1 MIDTAHELV
10 GRHAEMERLHALVN
24 RLHEGG
30 GALVISGEA
39 GIGKSA
45 MLGHVREHAQAMGTT
60 VLATAGVES
69 EAELG
74 FAGLHQLLFPIIG
87 AVDLLADA
95 QRLALEA
102 AFGLATDID
111 PDPFRV
117 ALAAFQLI
125 SDTADV
131 HPVVLLV
138 DDAHWLDRPTLDV
151 LAFIARRLEHV
162 PMALVATVRSGYAS
176 PFKDAR
182 LPLLELSRLSAG
194 EAGALLDRSAPGLHP
209 VSRARLLAEAAGNPL
224 ALVELP
230 RTASFLDSP
239 PPDRLV
245 PAPTALNARLEQ
257 AFAVSLRDLAD
268 DSRLALLAV
277 ALDSRASLDEI
288 GRAATLVQ
296 GSQVSREALEPAVL
310 AGLVDVHGGGAQY
323 RHPLIRSAVRQAAPA
338 LQVLAMYGALATVV
352 DDPERRVWHR
362 AMAATGSD
370 EDVAVALE
378 ELAQASVRRGA
389 VAVAGAALERAAAL
403 SAEPRKKSERLLAA
417 AEAAHELGLIDDV
430 RRLLDQV
437 SLPDLGRSAAA
448 RLAWLNEVISG
459 DVWFETGATKTFV
472 TLAHEMAASGDAD
485 MALRSLLPIAHRCW
499 WTNPQPRTRRYLV
512 DAARQLGTGDDDPR
526 LLAVIAMADPEAEGQ
541 SVLKHA
547 YRLKRAQLSDPASEM
562 LIGIA
567 AEKSGDFA
575 TGARLLAGAVD
586 GLRAQVRLGPLT
598 QALVHHAWAATQTG
612 DWSAA
617 VTSGEEAASLA
628 RDTRQPQYG
637 VTGELMA
644 AYATALL
651 GNAPD
656 LDATLAAS
664 ERKVRSIKS
673 TPLLTMVH
681 LARGAAA
688 LGEGRYDEAFRH
700 LRPVFDED
708 SGVFHRFMRWNATLD
723 IAEAAARSGHA
734 ESLVAVIADLEDV
747 VTRSAPPALCLQ
759 LACARPLLAPDDAAE
774 RLFAAALSNDLS
786 PYPFLQARTL
796 FSYGGWLR
804 RQRHSA
810 GSRQPLRRSI
820 ELFDLLGAAAW
831 AQRAR
836 QELRAT
842 GETVGPRTPD
852 ARDRLSAQELQIARL
867 AAAGLSNRDIGERL
881 FLSHRTIGSHLY
893 RIYPKLG
900 ITGRGHLR
908 ESLASTVGD

>member
-10 GRHAEMERLHALVN
+10 GRHAEVERLNALMD
-24 RLHEGG
+24 RLREGG
-30 GALVISGEA
+30 GAFLISGEA

-45 MLGHVREHAQAMGTT
+45 MLGHVRAHAQAMGTT
-60 VLATAGVES
+60 VLSTCGAES

-87 AVDLLADA
+87 AVDLLAEA

-102 AFGLATDID
+102 AFGLATGVD

-138 DDAHWLDRPTLDV
+138 DDAHWLDRPTLGV

-162 PMALVATVRSGYAS
+162 PMALVATVRTGHAS
-176 PFKDAR
+176 PLTDAR
-182 LPLLELSRLSAG
+182 LPILELGRLSAG
-194 EAGALLDRSAPGLHP
+194 DAGALLDRSAPGLHP
-209 VSRARLLAEAAGNPL
+209 MSRARLLAEAAGNPL

-230 RTASFLDSP
+230 RTASFLEAP
-239 PPDRLV
+239 TPDRLV
-245 PAPTALNARLEQ
+245 PTPTTLNARLEQ
-257 AFAVSLRDLAD
+257 AFATSLRDLAPEG
-268 DSRLALLAV
+268 RVALLAV

-288 GRAATLVQ
+288 GRAASLVH
-296 GSQVSREALEPAVL
+296 GTPVSREALEPAVL
-310 AGLVDVHGGGAQY
+310 AGLIDVRDGVAQY

-338 LQVLAMYGALATVV
+338 LQVLAMYGALAAVV

-370 EDVAVALE
+370 EDIAVALE
-378 ELAQASVRRGA
+378 ELAHASVRRGA
-389 VAVAGAALERAAAL
+389 VAVAGVALERAAAL
-403 SAEPRKKSERLLAA
+403 SAGPRKQSERLLAA

-499 WTNPQPRTRRYLV
+499 WTNPQVRTRRYLV
-512 DAARQLGTGDDDPR
+512 DAAQQLGTGDDDPR
-526 LLAVIAMADPEAEGQ
+526 LLAVIAMADPEVEGPV
-541 SVLKHA
+541 VLRHA
-547 YRLKRAQLSDPASEM
+547 SRLRRAQLGDAAAEM
-562 LIGIA
+562 LVGIA
-567 AEKSGDFA
+567 TEKSGDFA

-598 QALVHHAWAATQTG
+598 QALVHYAWAATQTG

-617 VTSGEEAASLA
+617 VTAGEEAASLA

-644 AYATALL
+644 ALAKALL
-651 GNAPD
+651 GNEAD
-656 LDATLAAS
+656 LETTLAGC
-664 ERKVRSIKS
+664 ERRVRSIKS
-673 TPLLTMVH
+673 TPLLTTAR
-681 LARGAAA
+681 LARGAVA
-688 LGEGRYDEAFRH
+688 LGEGRNDEAFRH
-700 LRPVFDED
+700 LWPVFDEKD
-708 SGVFHRFMRWNATLD
+708 DAFHRFMRWSAILD
-723 IAEAAARSGHA
+723 IAEAAVRSGHA
-734 ESLVAVIADLEDV
+734 ESLVPVMADLEQV
-747 VTRSAPPALCLQ
+747 AARSKPPFLCLG
-759 LACARPLLAPDDAAE
+759 LACARPLLAVDAAAE
-774 RLFAAALSNDLS
+774 SLFAAALSNDLS
-786 PYPFLQARTL
+786 AYPFLLARTL
-796 FSYGGWLR
+796 FSYGSWLR
-804 RQRHSA
+804 RQRR
-810 GSRQPLRRSI
+810 GVDSREPLRRSI
-820 ELFDLLGAAAW
+820 ELFDLLGATSW
-831 AQRAR
+831 GHRAR

-842 GETVGPRTPD
+842 GETVGPRSPD

-867 AAAGLSNRDIGERL
+867 AAAGLSNREIGERL

-900 ITGRGHLR
+900 ITGRGQLR
-908 ESLASTVGD
+908 ESLASAAGD